1 LIEGCVST
9 NFEDPICRPSSC
21 PFVNA
26 AACSYVECCLE
37 PNVQDEYG
45 VALGLMKEGE
55 RVMDMDWSGG
65 IKKKKGDGTTGGND
79 ASVGGWGV
87 PAK

>member
-1 LIEGCVST
+1 MIEGCVST